1 MIRGAARVVPA
12 ILLIGLGGC
21 HEPRSDGSV
30 PTRLAPSPIPY
41 FGDVPIPVGF
51 ARDNDRSLDVVSGT
65 VRMVRH
71 VYHGKAELLALRD
84 FYGEQMPV
92 GGWREMSRR
101 FEEGLFSM
109 RFEKEGESCEIKFFR
124 QGGWSPGIEI
134 TIVVVPRNQSQ
145 PPPTMRRTS

>member
-1 MIRGAARVVPA
+1 MICGAARVVPT
-12 ILLIGLGGC
+12 ILLMGLGGC
-21 HEPRSDGSV
+21 NEPRSDASV
-30 PTRLAPSPIPY
+30 PQRLAPAPIPY
-41 FGDVPIPVGF
+41 FGDVPVPVGF
-51 ARDNDRSLDVVSGT
+51 TRVDDRSIDVVSGT

-71 VYHGKAELLALRD
+71 VYRGQAELLALRN

-109 RFEKEGESCEIKFFR
+109 RFEKEGESCEIKFLR
-124 QGGWSPGIEI
+124 KGGWSPGIEI
-134 TIVVVPRNQSQ
+134 TIVVVPRNQTE